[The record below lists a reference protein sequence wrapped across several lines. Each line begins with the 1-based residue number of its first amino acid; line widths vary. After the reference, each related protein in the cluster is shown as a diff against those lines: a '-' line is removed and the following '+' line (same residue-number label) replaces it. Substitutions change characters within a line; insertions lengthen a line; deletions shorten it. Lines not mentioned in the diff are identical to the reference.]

1 MFYLATVVVALAVLF
16 YWRPRRRV
24 VTDGRT
30 TIAPSPV
37 MILLALGMISLV
49 ILMDAAERWSDMSRA
64 GERQIALAIAFDTSL
79 SMFTGPDPTR
89 FPEVNNRLDRS
100 KQVILDVLKDLD
112 DNQRNVLVS
121 LVVFTVRAANVL
133 GWNPNLREVGTVI
146 DRALTTNLI
155 GRGGTDLGG
164 ALARCVEVFDTLPE
178 RSRLG
183 ARKVLLFVS
192 DGERTVDM
200 VAVEEN
206 LQALQRR
213 GVTVISL
220 QVGLLDEPEGV
231 REYDEFGFTGFWK
244 GAGSTYSV
252 PDTDAMVSLAGNG
265 GGLYV
270 RVEDPAAS
278 RLIIQHLQPRNGFLT
293 YAIEPR
299 ELLMLGLW
307 LLSVVTLVRLL
318 A

>member
-1 MFYLATVVVALAVLF
+1 MFYIATVSVAMAVLL

-24 VTDGRT
+24 ASAGSTAV
-30 TIAPSPV
+30 APSLG
-37 MILLALGMISLV
+37 MILLALGMIGLLT
-49 ILMDAAERWSDMSRA
+49 LMDAAERWSDMNRA

-100 KQVILDVLKDLD
+100 KQVIIDVLRELD
-112 DNQRNVLVS
+112 DKQRNVVAS

-133 GWNPNLREVGTVI
+133 GWNPNLREIGTVI
-146 DRALTTNLI
+146 DGALTTNLI

-178 RSRLG
+178 RSRIG

-200 VAVEEN
+200 VAMEEN

-213 GVTVISL
+213 GVTVFSL

-252 PDTDAMVSLAGNG
+252 PDTDAMVNLAGIG

-270 RVEDPAAS
+270 RAEDPAAS
-278 RLIIQHLQPRNGFLT
+278 RLIIQHLQSQNSFLT

-299 ELLMLGLW
+299 ELFMLGLW